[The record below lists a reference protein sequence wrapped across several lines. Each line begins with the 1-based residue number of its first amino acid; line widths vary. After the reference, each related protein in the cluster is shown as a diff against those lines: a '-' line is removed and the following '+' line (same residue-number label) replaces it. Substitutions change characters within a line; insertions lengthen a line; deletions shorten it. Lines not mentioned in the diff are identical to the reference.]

1 MKHALP
7 ILLAITSLLVT
18 GASPSSR
25 YDVVAV
31 YQLLEA
37 RDLVAYTSD
46 GEFRDVEMLF
56 QRYNQNAGTYDV
68 RVTRVNSN
76 VYRVDGTSL
85 YIRTRFCYQYGYGN
99 RALLKITGYYGYS
112 IGTIEF
118 E

>member
-1 MKHALP
+1 MKFVLP
-7 ILLAITSLLVT
+7 VLLAITSLLVT

-56 QRYNQNAGTYDV
+56 QRYNQNTGNYDV

-85 YIRTRFCYQYGYGN
+85 YIRTRFCYEYGYGN
-99 RALLKITGYYGYS
+99 RAQLKITGYYGYS